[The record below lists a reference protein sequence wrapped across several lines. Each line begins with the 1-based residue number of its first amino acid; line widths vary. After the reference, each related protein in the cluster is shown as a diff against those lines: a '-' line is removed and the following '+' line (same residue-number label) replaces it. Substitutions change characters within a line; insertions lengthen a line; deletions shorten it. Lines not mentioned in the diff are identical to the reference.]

1 MTLIGRSMCLDHC
14 QTKQLEPSKRLN
26 GSSTVQ
32 QHLDCSLAL
41 PAAFVFL
48 EFRFI
53 CGEKT
58 NAAARNDLERAA
70 LLEFFLRKTNSARP
84 FLASPAFRNE
94 LETTPNSPHPERKV
108 VARDEL
114 FFRVAEYD

>member
-1 MTLIGRSMCLDHC
+1 MTSSDLNLLLHVFGSL
-14 QTKQLEPSKRLN
+14 QTKQLEPSKRL
-26 GSSTVQ
+26 TVALPVQ

-58 NAAARNDLERAA
+58 NAAARNGSARRCY
-70 LLEFFLRKTNSARP
+70 FLTSARP